1 MWFASIFQ
9 QVKVDDP
16 EFRRRL
22 FLNKAIS
29 GGITMHRHNFIDI
42 EKMIF
47 YKVTDIKREISIPFP
62 PL

>member
-1 MWFASIFQ
+1 M
-9 QVKVDDP
+9 KVNDP

-29 GGITMHRHNFIDI
+29 GGVTMHRHNFIDI